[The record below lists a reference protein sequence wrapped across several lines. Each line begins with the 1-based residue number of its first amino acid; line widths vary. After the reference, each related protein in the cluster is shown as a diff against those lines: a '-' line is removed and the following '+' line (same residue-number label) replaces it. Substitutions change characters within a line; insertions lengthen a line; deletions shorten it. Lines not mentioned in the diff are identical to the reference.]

1 MKVQYPI
8 DEKNPWWW
16 THYQEA
22 IWEMLI
28 LKDQKSLD
36 AIEGKTNI
44 TYKTEIQKDS
54 PCKELTLDMQS
65 KDSVC
70 KDLTYEDSS
79 KLSWLKK
86 WKPMSYTDLVS
97 DTKLGLRLG
106 VWHKCLES
114 DWLEMLQGLTLLYL
128 LQGGIW
134 TKWEMNMVMNMNMV
148 HFDTQLQIWN
158 SRKA

>member
-70 KDLTYEDSS
+70 KDLTYEYSS
-79 KLSWLKK
+79 
-86 WKPMSYTDLVS
+86 
-97 DTKLGLRLG
+97 
-106 VWHKCLES
+106 E
-114 DWLEMLQGLTLLYL
+114 LQGVSAN
-128 LQGGIW
+128 IAA
-134 TKWEMNMVMNMNMV
+134 
-148 HFDTQLQIWN
+148 QL
-158 SRKA
+158 